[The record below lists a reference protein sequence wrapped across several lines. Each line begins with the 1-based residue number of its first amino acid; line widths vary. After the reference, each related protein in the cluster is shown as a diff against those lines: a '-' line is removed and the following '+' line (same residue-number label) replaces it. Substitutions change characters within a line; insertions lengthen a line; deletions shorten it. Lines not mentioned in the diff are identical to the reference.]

1 MPYTP
6 SGHTGLL
13 SALVK
18 AGGTAIRDRYYK
30 GQEVH
35 LDGYSFTNC
44 CFHNCTLVSVTGVF
58 ALENCTVAG
67 CTVLFG
73 EHAIRLIR
81 LYNVV
86 SPTAG
91 YHPLFH
97 PDRAP
102 DGAIT
107 IK

>member
-13 SALVK
+13 SSLIK
-18 AGGTAIRDRYYK
+18 SQSPAIQNRYYK

-44 CFHNCTLVSVTGVF
+44 CFHNCNLVSVTGVF
-58 ALENCTVAG
+58 TLENCTLAN
-67 CTVLFG
+67 CKMLFG

-81 LYNVV
+81 LYNVNA
-86 SPTAG
+86 PTSG
-91 YHPLFH
+91 FHPLFH
-97 PDRAP
+97 PDVAT
-102 DGAIT
+102 DGAIS